1 MVRLPPERTITVH
14 RTLANGVRLL
24 ATHMPH
30 VQSASV
36 GVFLRVGSR
45 DETPASNGIGHVL
58 EHMAFK
64 GTTTRSVQAINLD
77 AERLGADVNAF
88 TAKDTTGYFMTGL
101 GRHAEHLL
109 RMTADIVLNS
119 TFPDNELQRE
129 LEVIRQEAIEYE
141 EDPEESSSELL
152 DRAIWGDDPMGMPV
166 IGTIGNIESF
176 TRHDLVRHVQAHYA
190 AEKTVVA
197 AAGNFDVEAWVA
209 LAGELF
215 AAMSPPADLP
225 VSRQPVPAKYIG
237 HAMAR
242 RFSQVS
248 QVFLNIAYPLAPARQ
263 EEMSQQRWRLAASLA
278 ANLFGGGMSAPLVD
292 IVREQLGLAYT
303 AHSTIDSGDVWAN
316 FVVHAVTT
324 PDKLD
329 ALVSATGDLLRA
341 QATAID
347 PVHLERAKNQLTVS
361 RVRAEERTYATME
374 QAVEEL
380 FASGTVTP
388 MAEAIAM
395 IDDIGAEEV
404 RTVFER
410 MLASPPALA
419 ITGKGVS
426 ARTARRLA
434 VRLAA

>member
-1 MVRLPPERTITVH
+1 M
-14 RTLANGVRLL
+14 
-24 ATHMPH
+24 
-30 VQSASV
+30 
-36 GVFLRVGSR
+36 
-45 DETPASNGIGHVL
+45 
-58 EHMAFK
+58 
-64 GTTTRSVQAINLD
+64 
-77 AERLGADVNAF
+77 
-88 TAKDTTGYFMTGL
+88 
-101 GRHAEHLL
+101 
-109 RMTADIVLNS
+109 
-119 TFPDNELQRE
+119 QRE

-141 EDPEESSSELL
+141 EDPQDYSSDLL

-166 IGTIGNIESF
+166 IGTVGNIESF
-176 TRHDLVRHVQAHYA
+176 TRHDLVHHVRSHYGA
-190 AEKTVVA
+190 DKTVVA

-215 AAMSPPADLP
+215 AAMPPSADPP
-225 VSRQPVPAKYIG
+225 VSPQPTPAKYIG

-242 RFSQVS
+242 RFTQVS
-248 QVFLNIAYPLAPARQ
+248 QVFLNIAYPLAPALQ
-263 EEMSQQRWRLAASLA
+263 QEMSQQRWRLAATLA
-278 ANLFGGGMSAPLVD
+278 ANLLGGGMSAPLVD
-292 IVREQLGLAYT
+292 TVREQLGLAYT

-329 ALVSATGDLLRA
+329 ALVTATGGLLRA
-341 QATAID
+341 QAAAID

-404 RTVFER
+404 RAVFER

-426 ARTARRLA
+426 ARTARQLA
-434 VRLAA
+434 ARLAA